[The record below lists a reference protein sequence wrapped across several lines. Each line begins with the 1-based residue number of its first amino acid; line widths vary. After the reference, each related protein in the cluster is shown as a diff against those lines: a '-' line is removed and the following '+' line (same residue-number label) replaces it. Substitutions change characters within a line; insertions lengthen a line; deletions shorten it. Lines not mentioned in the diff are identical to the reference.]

1 MSDELVIQRAQ
12 RAQVKLRMALM
23 GVSGGGKTASALL
36 LAKGMVSA
44 LGQRGKL
51 PDLPCHIGLL
61 DTERDS
67 ASMYSHLA
75 DFDTL
80 PLAPPYTVDR
90 YLEGLTKLIRA
101 GYSVIIIDQI
111 THEWHGEGG
120 ILSWVRDLQASGGN
134 EYTAWKKPSEAHDRF
149 VDALL
154 NCPTHLIVTMRSKTA
169 HALEKNDKGKMVPKR
184 IGLQARQR
192 DGMEYEFTTL
202 LDLAAG
208 TNAATCH
215 KDRTELFPVGEVVPR
230 DSKPPHGSKSLGIGF
245 GWGEK
250 LMEWVYTA
258 TKPGPVQPEVR
269 AEDQCVAVAEA
280 GVRAI
285 DRCANL
291 PDMEGVFLGS
301 QKAIKAFQ
309 PTAGAE
315 VVRRELGR
323 LIEAKDKRKAI
334 FAGPGLV
341 DRAPSGEAISADDLI
356 NLEML
361 LSDAG
366 VLGADVRTQFGV
378 VRLGALTVAQWDDV
392 IQWVLAKAG
401 ERGISLRPIKHTPV
415 VVPEHT
421 PSPVEV
427 CNGIT
432 ERIANSRGGL
442 FAGPLPTGH
451 VSEMHDDLPWAQG
464 N

>member
-12 RAQVKLRMALM
+12 RAQVKLRIALQA
-23 GVSGGGKTASALL
+23 VSGGGKTATSLL
-36 LAKGMVSA
+36 LAKGMVA
-44 LGQRGKL
+44 ELGRRGKL
-51 PDLPCHIGLL
+51 PAHLECHIGVV

-67 ASMYSHLA
+67 ASLYAHLV
-75 DFDTL
+75 DFDTI
-80 PLAPPYTVDR
+80 PVGPPYTVER
-90 YLEGLTKLIRA
+90 YLKALTMLERA
-101 GYSVIIIDQI
+101 GYSVIIMDQI
-111 THEWHGEGG
+111 THEWTGEGG
-120 ILSWVRDLQASGGN
+120 ILAQVANARGANDFAKWNG
-134 EYTAWKKPSEAHDRF
+134 PSQDHERFIDRILNSPAH
-149 VDALL
+149 VI
-154 NCPTHLIVTMRSKTA
+154 CTMRSKTEY
-169 HALEKNDKGKMVPKR
+169 ALEEKEIKGVMKKVPTR

-192 DGMEYEFTTL
+192 EGTEFEFTTV

-215 KDRTELFPVGEVVPR
+215 KDRTELFKVGET
-230 DSKPPHGSKSLGIGF
+230 IGRM
-245 GWGEK
+245 GADWGTRFI
-250 LMEWVYTA
+250 EWVYTA
-258 TKPGPVQPEVR
+258 TRPGAVQAEAR
-269 AEDQCVAVAEA
+269 AEDQCVAVSEA

-309 PTAGAE
+309 PTAGAV

-334 FAGPGLV
+334 FAGPGLA

-356 NLEML
+356 NLETL

-366 VLGADVRTQFGV
+366 VLGADVRAQFGV

-442 FAGPLPTGH
+442 FAGPLPTGP